1 MQEIKVIKA
10 FPFSSPRL
18 TGAVAAMFVMLLAF
32 FYWSDDDYRLVRQ
45 YQLEDNV
52 TVNLLQL
59 ESGEATVGFVYRY
72 TVSVNGG
79 EAVDVLKTNSR
90 DADIRM
96 QDGVLVINVTGDV
109 YRLDNRIRLH
119 GGYETLK
126 TRITVTHP

>member
-1 MQEIKVIKA
+1 MQTTKVSKA
-10 FPFSSPRL
+10 FSFSSLRL
-18 TGAVAAMFVMLLAF
+18 TVAAAALIVVFLAF
-32 FYWSDDDYRLVRQ
+32 LYWSDDDYNLVRQ

-52 TVNLLQL
+52 TVNILQL
-59 ESGEATVGFVYRY
+59 DSGGATVGFIYRY

-79 EAVDVLKTNSR
+79 EARDVLKTNSR
-90 DADIRM
+90 DAEIRM

>member
-1 MQEIKVIKA
+1 MQTTKVSKA
-10 FPFSSPRL
+10 FSFSSPRL
-18 TGAVAAMFVMLLAF
+18 TVAAAALIVVFLAF
-32 FYWSDDDYRLVRQ
+32 LYWSDDDYNLVRQ

-52 TVNLLQL
+52 TVNILQL
-59 ESGEATVGFVYRY
+59 DSGGATVGFIYRY

-79 EAVDVLKTNSR
+79 EARDVLKTNSR

-109 YRLDNRIRLH
+109 YRLDNRIRLY

>member
-1 MQEIKVIKA
+1 MQIIKVSKV
-10 FPFSSPRL
+10 FHCSSPRL
-18 TGAVAAMFVMLLAF
+18 TVAVVALLVTLLAF
-32 FYWSDDDYRLVRQ
+32 LYWSDDEYSLVRQ

-52 TVNLLQL
+52 TVNILQL
-59 ESGEATVGFVYRY
+59 DSGGAIAGFVYRY

-79 EAVDVLKTNSR
+79 EAKDVLKTNSR

-109 YRLDNRIRLH
+109 YRLDNRVRLH
-119 GGYETLK
+119 GDYETLK

>member
-1 MQEIKVIKA
+1 MQEIKVTKA
-10 FPFSSPRL
+10 FSFSPPRL
-18 TGAVAAMFVMLLAF
+18 MVAVAGLMVMSLAF
-32 FYWSDDDYRLVRQ
+32 LYGADDDYSLVRQ
-45 YQLEDNV
+45 YRLEDNV
-52 TVNLLQL
+52 TVNILQL
-59 ESGEATVGFVYRY
+59 ESGGATAGFIYRY

-79 EAVDVLKTNSR
+79 EAADVLKTNSR

>member
-1 MQEIKVIKA
+1 MQEIRVIKA
-10 FPFSSPRL
+10 FSFSPPWL
-18 TGAVAAMFVMLLAF
+18 MVAVAGLMVMSLAF
-32 FYWSDDDYRLVRQ
+32 LYGTDDDYSLVRQ
-45 YQLEDNV
+45 YRLEDNV
-52 TVNLLQL
+52 TVNILQL
-59 ESGEATVGFVYRY
+59 ESGGATAGFIYRY

-79 EAVDVLKTNSR
+79 EAADVLKTNSR